1 MGNFDWSIILGPIVG
16 AVIGYCTNF
25 IAVKMLFRPLHEVK
39 IGNFKLPFT
48 PGMIPKEKSRLA
60 KAVGEAVG
68 DTLLTEETLSETLLD
83 QQMKNKIGA
92 EVTAFV
98 DGLKRD
104 ETKITDKLETII
116 PQENIA
122 HNINNIKAAVTDKLY
137 GKIVDMK
144 LGKTVSEQ
152 VMSAVKSKL
161 EGGLF
166 AMMLNDT
173 MLESFMEPV
182 SDMIDGYV
190 VKNGR
195 EVIEDKVSVEID
207 SLADKSV
214 GELTAYMDVT
224 GIDIATAA
232 INIYENFVKTGLK
245 KVLNGINIS
254 RVIENKINEMN
265 VSDLEELI
273 MSVMKKE
280 LNAIVNLGALIG
292 FILGIIMIFV

>member
-122 HNINNIKAAVTDKLY
+122 HNVNNIKAAVTDKLY

-224 GIDIATAA
+224 GINVATAS